1 MTGFLTAAINLALAT
16 AILIAVAVG
25 LVILVV
31 ASPVISLIHHFGR
44 RHREHK

>member
-1 MTGFLTAAINLALAT
+1 MTRLLTITINLALAT
-16 AILIAVAVG
+16 AIMLAVAVG